1 MQKTT
6 TSSETTSAAKVRMTL
21 GVFGVITLIGC
32 LILVAVGYVRPVVMG
47 VVQGLGEFL
56 PISSSGHLILVP
68 WLFGWQ
74 NDPVIDSLTF
84 AVGLHVGT
92 LFALLIYF
100 WKDWLDLLMAVPG
113 FMRWL
118 LARVQGKQQA
128 ELRGKEYL
136 LSSIIIATIPGAIFG
151 LLLDKYA
158 EEAFRSPLL
167 IAVTLSV
174 LGVLLYVAD
183 TKLPQAKDL
192 ASISWRDALLIG
204 IAQSCA
210 LIPGVSRSGATIT
223 MGRFLSFDRM
233 AAARFSFLLSAPI
246 TIAAVIFKIPDILA
260 IPSDQFD
267 VFLIG
272 VLISAAVGALAIG
285 GLLSYIRK
293 AGFGVFAVY
302 RILVT
307 ILIFV
312 VYFVRG

>member
-1 MQKTT
+1 
-6 TSSETTSAAKVRMTL
+6 MTL

-167 IAVTLSV
+167 IAVMLSV

-260 IPSDQFD
+260 IPSDQFN

>member
-1 MQKTT
+1 
-6 TSSETTSAAKVRMTL
+6 MTL

-167 IAVTLSV
+167 IAVMLSV

-183 TKLPQAKDL
+183 TKLPQAKEL

-260 IPSDQFD
+260 IPSDQFN

>member
-1 MQKTT
+1 
-6 TSSETTSAAKVRMTL
+6 MTL

-167 IAVTLSV
+167 IAVMLSV

-183 TKLPQAKDL
+183 TKLPQAKEL

-260 IPSDQFD
+260 IPSDQFN

-285 GLLSYIRK
+285 GLLNYIRK

>member
-1 MQKTT
+1 
-6 TSSETTSAAKVRMTL
+6 MTL

-260 IPSDQFD
+260 IPSDQFN